1 MRKLCCRRDCH
12 SCSLLKEKQQHFHSG
27 VLVRGVAC
35 GGGALLLASGAAV
48 FREGQR
54 RGGLCSAALCVGVG
68 RGSWASSSRV
78 ARLRAAR
85 SVLCSGQC
93 LGRWALGRRGWRW
106 GSRWRRGDSALFFG
120 TGCRDGFLV
129 LALRWARTLSGG
141 RGRALVLAL
150 VALSGSA
157 AVSLP
162 RQGWNK

>member
-1 MRKLCCRRDCH
+1 M
-12 SCSLLKEKQQHFHSG
+12 
-27 VLVRGVAC
+27 
-35 GGGALLLASGAAV
+35 LASGAAV

-85 SVLCSGQC
+85 SVPCSGQC
-93 LGRWALGRRGWRW
+93 LGRLALGRRGWRW

-157 AVSLP
+157 AVSSP
-162 RQGWNK
+162 RQGWNKQSIAICVQVSPSADCCDGSLTGTGFARCAHTQIAEYVT